1 MSGQQVPA
9 IFSMARR
16 ALRSERAAS
25 AGGTNWLYDAM
36 QEDIAERLDF
46 MRFDPQT
53 ALLIGAETGQL
64 AHLVEAQGTRVRT
77 FPELDEEQPLPVE
90 GVELL
95 ISLARLDT
103 VNDLPGALIHS
114 RNALSPGG
122 LMIAQIVGAGSL
134 LTLRQIMLAAD
145 GDLPAAR
152 IHPQIDDRAATA
164 LLQRAGFS
172 KQVVDTHKLTV
183 RYSSLDRLVSD
194 LREQALT
201 SVLRSPAPQIGKAAL
216 ARAKARFEEM
226 RVEDGKVTETF
237 NILTLTAWR

>member
-1 MSGQQVPA
+1 MSGQQVPT
-9 IFSMARR
+9 IFSRSRR
-16 ALRSERAAS
+16 VLRSKRAMSGGS
-25 AGGTNWLYDAM
+25 ATWLYDAM

-46 MRFDPQT
+46 MRFEPSN
-53 ALLIGAETGQL
+53 AALIGAQTTQL
-64 AHLVEAQGTRVRT
+64 ASRFGAKSARVQTFVDIDEEVPLSVEA
-77 FPELDEEQPLPVE
+77 LD
-90 GVELL
+90 LL
-95 ISLARLDT
+95 ISLARLDS

-134 LTLRQIMLAAD
+134 PTLRQIMLAAD

-216 ARAKARFEEM
+216 ARANAKFEEL
-226 RVEDGKVTETF
+226 REEDGKVTETF